1 MPGLK
6 QFITLVGVS
15 LIVGSASTAAVAAS
29 KRTNAAAAR
38 DVRELVRLMDTD
50 MNGYVSKQEF
60 MDYMSRMFD
69 RSDVNRDSALSRSEV
84 GMPLIASSKR
94 TNAAATRDVRQ
105 LVVLMD
111 KDKNGSVSK
120 EEFLDFM
127 SQTFDRADVNHDMQL
142 SPAEVGR
149 FSNIYQSLSQGRQ
162 DYPNPN
168 RVPNDATTEPF

>member
-1 MPGLK
+1 MPKLQNIVTVVGL
-6 QFITLVGVS
+6 S
-15 LIVGSASTAAVAAS
+15 LAVASASTAAFAAS

-38 DVRELVRLMDTD
+38 DVRELVRLMDAD

-69 RSDVNRDSALSRSEV
+69 RSDVNRDQSLGRSEV
-84 GMPLIASSKR
+84 GMPLIPSSKR
-94 TNAAATRDVRQ
+94 TNAAGTRDVRQ
-105 LVVLMD
+105 LIVLMD
-111 KDKNGSVSK
+111 KDKNGAVSK

-127 SQTFDRADVNHDMQL
+127 SQQFDRADVNKDMQL

-162 DYPNPN
+162 PYENPN
-168 RVPNDATTEPF
+168 RVPNNATTEPF